1 MKIYLRSIYT
11 VLIASFTLSACTDV
25 IEVAVPE
32 ALPRLV
38 IEASIDWEKG
48 TLGNNQTIKLSTS
61 TPYFDQTSNST
72 VVGASVKIIQDDSGA
87 EFIFVDENN
96 GSYTTNSFVPEIAA
110 AYTLEIVYNG
120 DLYRAH
126 ETSIPVAA
134 IEEVYQTLD
143 KRTPDLLEVNI
154 DFIDPV
160 DEENFYLFKVKEEA
174 DLLAELLDLKD
185 EFVNGNLIN
194 LFNERDEDEDINQ
207 FPYKAGDI
215 VSIELYGI
223 SKNYYEYISLLID
236 QSQNQGNPFGTTP
249 VPLKGNCI
257 NTSNSENYA
266 FGYFRVTEVVKAT
279 YTFE

>member
-1 MKIYLRSIYT
+1 
-11 VLIASFTLSACTDV
+11 
-25 IEVAVPE
+25 
-32 ALPRLV
+32 
-38 IEASIDWEKG
+38 
-48 TLGNNQTIKLSTS
+48 
-61 TPYFDQTSNST
+61 
-72 VVGASVKIIQDDSGA
+72 
-87 EFIFVDENN
+87 
-96 GSYTTNSFVPEIAA
+96 
-110 AYTLEIVYNG
+110 
-120 DLYRAH
+120 
-126 ETSIPVAA
+126 
-134 IEEVYQTLD
+134 
-143 KRTPDLLEVNI
+143 VNI